1 MPLFEVTLRITH
13 DCPFGN
19 IFRKLQSLRM
29 FTWCNRQHDIIE
41 FILED
46 QDDYPA
52 LMDEISKLCG
62 VVEKISDG
70 SKVHVVTKN
79 CSCDPENSVVGNID
93 ALNLLHITPT
103 IYEKGW
109 EYYRIIA
116 FRHKDLEDFLQRIQK
131 KGFKTEIL
139 QKAPFNGS
147 ITSSLTL
154 TADSL
159 FSNLTEKQIDALVS
173 AYSNGYFLLPRKAD
187 VKEIAFRKQVS
198 RTTFQ
203 EHLNKAENKIMSA
216 LIPYVKLCSNTT
228 NRKNSNF
235 RMKS

>member
-1 MPLFEVTLRITH
+1 MSLFEVTLRITH

-19 IFRKLQSLRM
+19 ISRKIESLKM
-29 FTWCNRQHDIIE
+29 FAWCNRQHDVIE
-41 FILED
+41 FILEN

-52 LMDEISKLCG
+52 LMDEISSLCG
-62 VVEKISDG
+62 VVDKISDR

-79 CSCDPENSVVGNID
+79 CSCNPENSVVGNID
-93 ALNLLHITPT
+93 ACSLLHVTPT
-103 IYEKGW
+103 IYENGW

-139 QKAPFNGS
+139 RKNPFNGS
-147 ITSSLTL
+147 ISSSLTL

-159 FSNLTEKQIDALVS
+159 FSNLTEKQIDALLS
-173 AYSNGYFLLPRKAD
+173 AYANGYFLLPRKAD
-187 VKEIAFRKQVS
+187 AKEIAFRKQVS

-216 LIPYVKLCSNTT
+216 LVPYVKLFDSQLKRT
-228 NRKNSNF
+228 
-235 RMKS
+235 